1 MTVVSAAR
9 QPADHVR
16 SPSPAS
22 PPSPPARE
30 AQPNMATLIFLLS
43 KSRRVIAASVVLGL
57 VSGAASA
64 GLIWLISDLL
74 SHSFA
79 SSPATLAAFAG
90 CGVVLMVTRIGFMA
104 VLGRLQ
110 QGAIF
115 DLRTQLS
122 REILATSL
130 RRLEE
135 VGASRVHAA
144 LTADIIAISEALRI
158 LPYLFINITTCVGC
172 LGYLAWLS
180 WPTFLALIGFGALG
194 VLSYWFPTRGAF
206 KLFARAR
213 ARDDDLFRHL
223 RSLTDGLKEL
233 RLSIPRR
240 TAFLSEN
247 LEPTAA
253 DLRQLNVRGNDIFSA
268 TSSWGMFLFFVFLGL
283 LLFGLPQIADVS
295 TRTLTGFAFAILYIQ
310 QPISAIFDLLPMVGR
325 GRIALD
331 TIRALELEPVLPPG
345 GDAQPAAG
353 PGGFERLR
361 ITGVTHAYHRE
372 QEDDR
377 FVLGP
382 IDLTIA
388 RGELVF
394 LIGGNGSGKTTLV
407 KLITG
412 LYTPEAGAIELDGV
426 AITDANRDAYRQQ
439 FSAVFADFHVF
450 ESLLGIPT
458 DADTEARVQG
468 YLAKLHLDRKVA
480 ITDGRLSTVSLSQ
493 GQRKRLALLAAYL
506 EDRPIYVFDE
516 WAADQDPTFKAVFYQ
531 ELLPELR
538 ARGKTILV
546 VSHDDR
552 YFHVADRV
560 LRLEMGRLTA
570 APHIAQVPTAT
581 TALLPQGTSS
591 CPPPPST

>member
-1 MTVVSAAR
+1 MT
-9 QPADHVR
+9 
-16 SPSPAS
+16 
-22 PPSPPARE
+22 
-30 AQPNMATLIFLLS
+30 TLIFLLS
-43 KSRRVIAASVVLGL
+43 KSRRVLAASVVLGL
-57 VSGAASA
+57 VTGATSA
-64 GLIWLISDLL
+64 GMIWLVSDLL

-79 SSPATLAAFAG
+79 SSPALLAAFAG
-90 CGVVLMVTRIGFMA
+90 CGVLLMASRVGFMA
-104 VLGRLQ
+104 VLGRLH

-115 DLRTQLS
+115 ELRIQLA

-144 LTADIIAISEALRI
+144 LTADLIAVSEALRI
-158 LPYLFINITTCVGC
+158 LPYFCIHIATCAGS
-172 LGYLAWLS
+172 LIYLAWLS
-180 WPTFLALIGFGALG
+180 WPTFLALIGFGTLG
-194 VLSYWFPTRGAF
+194 VFSYWIPTRGAF
-206 KLFARAR
+206 NLFARSR
-213 ARDDDLFRHL
+213 EREDDLFKHL

-233 RLSIPRR
+233 RLSSPRR
-240 TAFLSEN
+240 TAFLSDH

-253 DLRQLNVRGNDIFSA
+253 DVRKLNVRGNDIFSA
-268 TSSWGMFLFFVFLGL
+268 TSSWGNFLFFVFLGF
-283 LLFGLPQIADVS
+283 LLFGMPHVADIS
-295 TRTLTGFAFAILYIQ
+295 ARTLTGFAFGILYIQ
-310 QPISAIFDLLPMVGR
+310 QPLSAIFELLPGIGR
-325 GRIALD
+325 GRVALD
-331 TIRALELEPVLPPG
+331 TIHALHLEPAPSPATAV
-345 GDAQPAAG
+345 PAAPWTG
-353 PGGFERLR
+353 RFEQLR
-361 ITGVTHAYHRE
+361 ITGITHAYHRE

-382 IDLTIA
+382 VDLTIA

-412 LYTPEAGAIELDGV
+412 LYAPEAGAIELDGV

-458 DADTEARVQG
+458 DAETEARVQG
-468 YLAKLHLDRKVA
+468 YLTKLHLDRKVTIA
-480 ITDGRLSTVSLSQ
+480 GGRLSTVNLSQ

-516 WAADQDPTFKAVFYQ
+516 WAADQDPMFKAVFYQ

-538 ARGKTILV
+538 SRGKTLIV

-560 LRLEMGRLTA
+560 LRLEMGQLTA
-570 APHIAQVPTAT
+570 APLATVTPIAT
-581 TALLPQGTSS
+581 TGHLPQGS
-591 CPPPPST
+591 